1 MEGRE
6 DLLVV
11 DRLKTQFFTYGGV
24 VEALDEV
31 SFEIRR
37 GEIFG
42 LVGESGCGKSVTTAS
57 ILGLVA
63 KPGRVISGRILLEGE
78 DLLRK
83 SQKEMNAVRGSRI
96 SIIFQDPTSS
106 LNPLFRI
113 QYQVAEPYLYHQGMR
128 KKRALKEATRILGTT
143 GLPDPEQKSRS
154 YPHELSGGMRQRAMI
169 AMALTCQPDLL
180 IADEPTTNLDVTI
193 ARQIRDLV
201 RELQRQ
207 FGTSVLWIT
216 HNMAVVAQL
225 CDRVG
230 VMYAGNIVE
239 KTDVRTLFRDPRHPY
254 TIRLLHAIPSAAT
267 SGVELEEIPGSVPQ
281 LIHPP
286 AGCRFHPRCDR
297 VMEVCSRQKPVEVEI
312 RPGHFVACHLF
323 RKREE
328 AA

>member
-1 MEGRE
+1 M
-6 DLLVV
+6 
-11 DRLKTQFFTYGGV
+11 
-24 VEALDEV
+24 
-31 SFEIRR
+31 RR
-37 GEIFG
+37 
-42 LVGESGCGKSVTTAS
+42 
-57 ILGLVA
+57 
-63 KPGRVISGRILLEGE
+63 
-78 DLLRK
+78 
-83 SQKEMNAVRGSRI
+83 
-96 SIIFQDPTSS
+96 
-106 LNPLFRI
+106 
-113 QYQVAEPYLYHQGMR
+113 
-128 KKRALKEATRILGTT
+128 KRALKEATRILGTT

-201 RELQRQ
+201 RELQKE

-267 SGVELEEIPGSVPQ
+267 SGAELEEIPGSVPQ

-286 AGCRFHPRCDR
+286 TGCRFHPRCDR
-297 VMEVCSRQKPVEVEI
+297 VMDVCSRQKPIEVEV